1 MLLKQTLL
9 ITKNTQKGSSLVL
22 AIFILVVMSL
32 LGAAL
37 LRMMATNEE
46 TYAYEVLGTR
56 AYNAAQTGAQQK
68 LQQLFPLDNGINQGL
83 AVGQCGNTLLPLETI
98 DGLNDCSAS
107 VVCRSVQHET
117 SFYFTVTS
125 TGQCEING
133 EVTSRVVE
141 VQAKSMN

>member
-9 ITKNTQKGSSLVL
+9 ITKNAQKGSSLVL

-46 TYAYEVLGTR
+46 TYVYEVLGTR
-56 AYNAAQTGAQQK
+56 AYNAAQTGAQRK
-68 LQQLFPLDNGINQGL
+68 LQQLFPLNTGL
-83 AVGQCGNTLLPLETI
+83 DSSMCTADDTFSLANIEGLDYCSVKVDCLE
-98 DGLNDCSAS
+98 
-107 VVCRSVQHET
+107 VKHENV
-117 SFYFTVTS
+117 SYFTVTS
-125 TGQCEING
+125 IGQCVIND
-133 EVTSRVVE
+133 EATSRVVE